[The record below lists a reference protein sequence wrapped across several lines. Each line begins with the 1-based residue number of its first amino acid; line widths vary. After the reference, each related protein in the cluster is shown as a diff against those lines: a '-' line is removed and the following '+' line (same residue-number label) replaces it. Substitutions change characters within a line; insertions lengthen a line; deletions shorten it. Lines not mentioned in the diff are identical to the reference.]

1 MLYLWSSGSKDTT
14 MKRALILL
22 AAFSITFGCSQ
33 QDEVAK
39 TSTPSD
45 LTGNS
50 VTYSLQAGSYWNV
63 DGSIVFNEK
72 KDGTALIEIKVN
84 KLGEDDVDQ
93 HPVHLHLGDLSV
105 DKAGV
110 AAQLNPVDGK
120 TGLSTTNLKILADE
134 SSITYAQLKELNAC
148 IKIHLA
154 ASGEGQSIVLA
165 GSNVG
170 TAVTQTTNGRVS
182 LGVCKSE

>member
-1 MLYLWSSGSKDTT
+1 
-14 MKRALILL
+14 MKRAFILF
-22 AAFSITFGCSQ
+22 AAFSLAFGCSQ

-39 TSTPSD
+39 KTSTSSD

-72 KDGTALIEIKVN
+72 TDGTALIEIKVN
-84 KLGEDDVDQ
+84 NLGEDDADQ

-120 TGLSTTNLKILADE
+120 TGQSTTNLKMLADE
-134 SSITYAQLKELNAC
+134 SLITYAQLKELNAC

-170 TAVTQTTNGRVS
+170 TAVSQTTTNGRVS
-182 LGVCKSE
+182 SLGICKSE